1 MKIKT
6 ETKRRIYIFLSMI
19 LGVLLGIIVYALTE
33 KAHINNLLSKEVISG
48 GEKIFLPPIFVFI
61 FLIAGIILGYA
72 LGVRW
77 WQIVYVEKRHWRF
90 RK

>member
-19 LGVLLGIIVYALTE
+19 LGILLGVIAYALTE
-33 KAHINNLLSKEVISG
+33 TAHINNLISKDLISS
-48 GEKIFLPPIFVFI
+48 EEELFLPPAFVFV